1 MILTTYCKSKS
12 KSIIALKI
20 VSIEM
25 KQTAA
30 VNLGIIRLNEDFV
43 QLNEIMSLYSSTHFK
58 RIQVANRQIL
68 LQSQIHSFLGHIF
81 LEVFQDLLIYFYRN

>member
-20 VSIEM
+20 VIIEM

-30 VNLGIIRLNEDFV
+30 VSLLILGLNEDFV
-43 QLNEIMSLYSSTHFK
+43 LVNDVMNFK
-58 RIQVANRQIL
+58 KTL
-68 LQSQIHSFLGHIF
+68 SKYDKHIKIRYLCF
-81 LEVFQDLLIYFYRN
+81 FIKNIDKF

>member
-1 MILTTYCKSKS
+1 MILTTYCKSES
-12 KSIIALKI
+12 KPIIALKI
-20 VSIEM
+20 VIIEM
-25 KQTAA
+25 KQTA
-30 VNLGIIRLNEDFV
+30 VVSLGILGLNEDFV